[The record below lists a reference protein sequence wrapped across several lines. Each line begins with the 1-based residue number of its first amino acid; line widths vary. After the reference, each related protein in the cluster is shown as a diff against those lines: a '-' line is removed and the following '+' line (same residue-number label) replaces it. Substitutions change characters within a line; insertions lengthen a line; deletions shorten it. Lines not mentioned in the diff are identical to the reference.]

1 MKEREIV
8 SDTGPLISL
17 ERLPDGYQ
25 WMQELYAGII
35 LPPSVTE
42 ELLAGGY
49 EDLAAYE
56 QHFGIDSQ
64 LQTSTLRG
72 GQVPPELAHLHPGE
86 TDAIRLALDLGLEL
100 LIEEEMGRRGAERL
114 EVPFSGI
121 AGQLLIAV
129 QEGVLPKV
137 EGRRQLKILL
147 DRGRINQRVFDTVLS
162 RL

>member
-56 QHFGIDSQ
+56 QHFGIDSL
-64 LQTSTLRG
+64 LQNLFCGLSTTCDF
-72 GQVPPELAHLHPGE
+72 VDLAQRDFCISPGSSA
-86 TDAIRLALDLGLEL
+86 TRL
-100 LIEEEMGRRGAERL
+100 I
-114 EVPFSGI
+114 
-121 AGQLLIAV
+121 
-129 QEGVLPKV
+129 
-137 EGRRQLKILL
+137 
-147 DRGRINQRVFDTVLS
+147 
-162 RL
+162 